1 MGELGSWR
9 HRLTERTNLRLL
21 LARRWSADIPIGS
34 EVDACYP
41 FSFFVLPAKVHCTS
55 ATLIT
60 VVHMASSASNNPAS
74 AKRYERPRIHFLPID
89 SCEEPL
95 GSHYH
100 IWWAVLIKKIYRLCT
115 GGQEALVNS
124 ANSKLVKIKPSL
136 DAWETALIEWLY
148 EDWSKGLSEAQ
159 LEAIYSVLYDV
170 AFNAFRLNVCP
181 QTGQTCEQAVRET
194 VSACASAF
202 HGAMQICANT
212 TRTKL

>member
-1 MGELGSWR
+1 
-9 HRLTERTNLRLL
+9 
-21 LARRWSADIPIGS
+21 
-34 EVDACYP
+34 
-41 FSFFVLPAKVHCTS
+41 
-55 ATLIT
+55 
-60 VVHMASSASNNPAS
+60 MASSASNNPAS

-194 VSACASAF
+194 LSVTPEAVYDRANRKLWFSEPKVTLVSPCFFVAATGTPA
-202 HGAMQICANT
+202 QVEV
-212 TRTKL
+212 